1 MFLDP
6 RTLAVIN
13 LGVQV
18 FLIFAVFGAAYLA
31 RKKKD
36 FRHHC
41 TIMRVAMLVQIL
53 AIVFIMI
60 PSLRDHISHGQP
72 GLLNDEML
80 AHHVL
85 GALVI
90 VLWIYINIVVM
101 GLVRPLGRT
110 IVAMRLAFVLWVV
123 SLFMGIHIYFMIWVR

>member
-13 LGVQV
+13 LGVQA

-31 RKKKD
+31 RRSKD
-36 FRHHC
+36 FRKHC
-41 TIMRVAMLVQIL
+41 TIMRIALPLQII
-53 AIVFIMI
+53 AIVFIML

-85 GALVI
+85 GAIVI
-90 VLWIYINIVVM
+90 VLWIYINMVLM
-101 GLVRPLGRT
+101 GLVKPLGRP
-110 IVAMRLAFVLWVV
+110 IVAMRLAFASWVV

>member
-1 MFLDP
+1 MILDP
-6 RTLAVIN
+6 RTLALIN
-13 LGVQV
+13 LAVQA
-18 FLIFAVFGAAYLA
+18 FLVFAVFGAAYLA
-31 RKKKD
+31 RRRRD
-36 FRHHC
+36 FRRHC
-41 TIMRVAMLVQIL
+41 TIMRIAVPLQII
-53 AIVFIMI
+53 AIVFVML

-90 VLWIYINIVVM
+90 VLWIYINIVLM
-101 GLVRPLGRT
+101 GLVKPLGRPA
-110 IVAMRLAFVLWVV
+110 VAMRLAFASWVV